1 MFDEKAQCFIDQ
13 YNQFKVIGPNDEE
26 ANVNGK
32 VSILGLFHH
41 RTYKL
46 ITMVYCIRNAAHIV

>member
-1 MFDEKAQCFIDQ
+1 MFDEKAKCFIDQ

-32 VSILGLFHH
+32 VSILDLFNH
-41 RTYKL
+41 Y
-46 ITMVYCIRNAAHIV
+46 AQAHNNGSLYV